1 MKIGILGTGMV
12 GRAHAARLAELGHNV
27 TLGTRDV
34 DATRKVIEAD
44 QMGNPPFAEWE
55 AAHESV
61 TLKTF
66 AEAAQESEMV
76 LNALKGEVSLETLR
90 SIADELQG
98 KVLVDIA
105 NPLDFSQGMPPSLS
119 IVNTNSL
126 GEETQKALPGTK
138 VVKAFN
144 TLNAY
149 LQVDPKR
156 LADGK
161 HTLFIAGNDAD
172 AKKAVRDLATE
183 YGWTDVLDL
192 GDITNA
198 RGTEMLLPIWLR
210 LWGAL
215 QTAEFNFHIVR

>member
-1 MKIGILGTGMV
+1 MNIGILGTGMV
-12 GRAHAARLAELGHNV
+12 GRAHAGRLLELGHNV

-34 DATRKVIEAD
+34 DATRSVIEAD
-44 QMGNPPFAEWE
+44 RMGNPPFAEWE
-55 AAHESV
+55 ASHEGV

-66 AEAAQESEMV
+66 AEAASESEIV
-76 LNALKGEVSLETLR
+76 INALKGEVSLEVLR
-90 SIADELQG
+90 ECAADLED
-98 KVLVDIA
+98 KVLIDIA

-119 IVNTNSL
+119 IVNTSSL
-126 GEETQKALPGTK
+126 GEETQKALPKTK

-149 LQVDPKR
+149 LQVDPRK

-161 HTLFIAGNDAD
+161 HSLFIAGNDAD
-172 AKKAVRDLATE
+172 AKTAVRNLATE
-183 YGWTDVLDL
+183 YGWMDVIDL

-210 LWGAL
+210 LWGTL
-215 QTAEFNFHIVR
+215 QTADFNFHIVR